1 MLATIARGA
10 AVVAIAAVLTW
21 GQSAVVTDFNIALLP
36 DPGTEKAVIEL
47 SRQIAK
53 TAPSKIVLDKDTT
66 HAHITLYLA
75 GFPAATQEEVP
86 RNLQELGKREPAPA
100 AAVHGG
106 TITKDGLIMVGCE
119 ATDRL
124 KQLHQ
129 EIVERLNPLRRGAI
143 GHVWLNVIPTLTPS
157 QSENLNAIG
166 YPYGRDLWWPH
177 FTVAS
182 ISPDD
187 ILKVKPLVDRF
198 NLQARFDR
206 IGFGTSDDQG
216 RFVKAISIVNLK

>member
-1 MLATIARGA
+1 MA
-10 AVVAIAAVLTW
+10 AIAAALAW
-21 GQSAVVTDFNIALLP
+21 GQTGVVTDFNIALLP
-36 DPGTEKAVIEL
+36 DPGTEKAIIEL

-53 TAPSKIVLDKDTT
+53 TAPSKIVLDKGNT
-66 HAHITLYLA
+66 HAHVTLYLA
-75 GFPAATQEEVP
+75 GFPAEAREQI
-86 RNLQELGKREPAPA
+86 RRSLHELDGKELAPTA
-100 AAVHGG
+100 QVHGG

-119 ATDRL
+119 ATDQL
-124 KQLHQ
+124 KQLHH
-129 EIVERLNPLRRGAI
+129 EIVERLNPLRHGAI
-143 GHVWLNVIPTLTPS
+143 GHVWLNVVPTLTPP

-187 ILKVKPLVDRF
+187 ISKVKPLVDRF

-216 RFVKAISIVNLK
+216 RFVKAISVVNLKKNR